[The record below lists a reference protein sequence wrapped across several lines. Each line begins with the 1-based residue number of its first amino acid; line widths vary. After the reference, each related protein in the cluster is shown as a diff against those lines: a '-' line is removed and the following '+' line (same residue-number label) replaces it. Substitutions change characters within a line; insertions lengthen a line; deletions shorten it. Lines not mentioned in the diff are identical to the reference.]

1 MNLNDNALRDRL
13 THFLTQAANAPV
25 AIDDITPFAGGSAT
39 RTLWSVQ
46 TRIGVHPQTL
56 ILQFC
61 SLENNQQLTVEQEFA
76 ILRAAKSSGIA
87 VPRPRFVCSSQH
99 VVGNPFFVMDKV
111 PTTEV
116 PHSSLQWSEQ
126 VAAQL
131 AHIHRLDP
139 VKHKLGFLPVPR
151 AAHSPAQERI
161 AQCYEMLDTAGL
173 HDPAWIFILRWVEQH
188 MPRTAQQ
195 TFVHGDYHVHNFIMT
210 DGNQIVIADWE
221 QAHMGDPLEDLAFCC
236 LRYWR
241 TSSGTGSDT
250 QSIQREAFLKAYE
263 QLAATKLNRSQLHIW
278 ELIGTASL
286 GIRYLARG
294 QRFLSG
300 HTTDIRE
307 AQAGCKSAELRLEA
321 LRLIEVTGV

>member
-25 AIDDITPFAGGSAT
+25 AIDDITPFAGGSTT

-46 TRIGVHPQTL
+46 ARIGVHPQTL
-56 ILQFC
+56 ILQFG

-76 ILRAAKSSGIA
+76 ILRAVKSSGIA
-87 VPRPRFVCSSQH
+87 APEARFVCSSQH
-99 VVGNPFFVMDKV
+99 VVGNPFFVMNKV

-116 PHSSLQWSEQ
+116 AHSSLQWSEQ
-126 VAAQL
+126 AAAQL
-131 AHIHRLDP
+131 ARIHSLDP

-151 AAHSPAQERI
+151 AAHSPAQEQI
-161 AQCYEMLDTAGL
+161 AQCYEILDTAGL
-173 HDPAWIFILRWVEQH
+173 HDPAWIFILRWAEQH
-188 MPRTAQQ
+188 APRTTQQ

-210 DGNQIVIADWE
+210 DGNQMVITDWE

-241 TSSGTGSDT
+241 TSSGAGSDT

-263 QLAATKLNRSQLHIW
+263 QIAGIKLNRSQLPVW
-278 ELIGTASL
+278 ELIGTAWI
-286 GIRYLARG
+286 GIRFLARG
-294 QRFLSG
+294 QRFLNG
-300 HTTDIRE
+300 QTTDIRE
-307 AQAGCKSAELRLEA
+307 AQAGRKSTELRREA
-321 LRLIEVTGV
+321 LRLIEVIGV